1 MSFFFYILKK
11 ICIFKGQ
18 NEQDME
24 EMEEIE
30 EIEEID
36 FSLGEVGGIEA
47 DFGFDMDFSFDF
59 QTDEQLE
66 SRILKP
72 KINADGKSGQVR

>member
-1 MSFFFYILKK
+1 
-11 ICIFKGQ
+11 
-18 NEQDME
+18 
-24 EMEEIE
+24 MEEIE
-30 EIEEID
+30 EVD

-72 KINADGKSGQVR
+72 KINAVTENQIKFDNAKKLAKKTE